1 MVITSD
7 GFRCS
12 YKLTIIVFIS
22 WSYPWRMYV
31 AGLIETNIALVFIS
45 VMISSLSYLRFVEL
59 AGSFFFSPFTILH
72 KIGDLVT

>member
-1 MVITSD
+1 
-7 GFRCS
+7 
-12 YKLTIIVFIS
+12 
-22 WSYPWRMYV
+22 MYV